1 MTLPPDTQAR
11 LSNACMLFGI
21 ARDAYERTK
30 NGSSVKKSGQRD
42 AVVAVVFSAAALEA
56 FVNEVGGIAEG
67 LIQRFVTHD
76 PDSVKQY
83 AALWK
88 EVERLQKSIA
98 FEYLLASTAFS
109 GQPYDKGTGPYQ
121 DFELL
126 IKLRNALVHFE
137 PDHGELPSGPPKIIK
152 SLLSRNILAEPQ
164 QGENGQSWITLIMT
178 RAVARWACNTSANL
192 VESVL
197 DLVPESILKK
207 VLKRE
212 TVRFFQPL
220 D

>member
-1 MTLPPDTQAR
+1 
-11 LSNACMLFGI
+11 MLFGI

-30 NGSSVKKSGQRD
+30 NGSLTKASGQRD

-56 FVNEVGGIAEG
+56 FINEVGGIAEG
-67 LIQRFVTHD
+67 LIQRFVTQD

-121 DFELL
+121 DFEIL

-137 PDHGELPSGPPKIIK
+137 PDHGELSPGPPRIIQ
-152 SLLSRNILAEPQ
+152 SLQSKNILAEPKG
-164 QGENGQSWITLIMT
+164 GENGQSWITLIMT
-178 RAVARWACNTSANL
+178 REVARWACNTSADL
-192 VESVL
+192 VRSVL
-197 DLVPESILKK
+197 EFVPESILKK

-212 TVRFFQPL
+212 TARFFQPI

>member
-1 MTLPPDTQAR
+1 MTIKPDTYAR

-21 ARDAYERTK
+21 ARDAYERTR
-30 NGSSVKKSGQRD
+30 GETSDRVSGRGD

-56 FVNEVGGIAEG
+56 FINEVGGIAEG

-88 EVERLQKSIA
+88 EVERLQKSIS

-126 IKLRNALVHFE
+126 IKLRNALVSFE
-137 PDHGELPSGPPKIIK
+137 PDHVELTPGPPKIIK
-152 SLLSRNILAEPQ
+152 TLRSKNILAEPQ
-164 QGENGQSWITLIMT
+164 PGENGNSWITLIMT

-192 VESVL
+192 VRSVL
-197 DLVPESILKK
+197 EFVPESVLKK
-207 VLKRE
+207 VLLKE
-212 TVRFFQPL
+212 TVIFFQPL